1 MENYKEDEI
10 TTHPSA
16 DNEGGDSKGRLG
28 EELAIK
34 EISSSGLLEL
44 LGGEGKSPK
53 RAGGGSLTWYAKE
66 LRLYPEDKT
75 DERSDCIEEIKI
87 QSQKISLRNT
97 VRW

>member
-1 MENYKEDEI
+1 MLGIGVAEINDSSALKEANRSTMENYREDEI
-10 TTHPSA
+10 TTQSSA

-53 RAGGGSLTWYAKE
+53 RAGGGSLT
-66 LRLYPEDKT
+66 
-75 DERSDCIEEIKI
+75 
-87 QSQKISLRNT
+87 
-97 VRW
+97 

>member
-1 MENYKEDEI
+1 MLGIRVAEINDSSALKEANRSTMENYKEDEI

-53 RAGGGSLTWYAKE
+53 RAGGGSLT
-66 LRLYPEDKT
+66 
-75 DERSDCIEEIKI
+75 
-87 QSQKISLRNT
+87 
-97 VRW
+97 